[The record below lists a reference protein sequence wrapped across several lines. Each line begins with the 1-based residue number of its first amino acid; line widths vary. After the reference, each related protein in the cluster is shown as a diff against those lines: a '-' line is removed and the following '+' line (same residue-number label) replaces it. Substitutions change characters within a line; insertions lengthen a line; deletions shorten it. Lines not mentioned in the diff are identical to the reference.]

1 MRDFED
7 GGADPVAVADADLVV
22 AQSLDR
28 EVLAE
33 LSVDEVIST
42 ELSFPVAVGV
52 DLVDEHGPLLAAVA
66 GQIALAVTID
76 VQLAHAARA
85 ADGVLEDAGEHRLPL
100 PGHVLRHADVHGD
113 ERAHRMSGGLC

>member
-1 MRDFED
+1 MCDFED

-22 AQSLDR
+22 AQSFDR
-28 EVLAE
+28 EVLAK
-33 LSVDEVIST
+33 LSVDEVVSA
-42 ELSFPVAVGV
+42 ELAFPVPVGV

-66 GQIALAVTID
+66 RQIALAVTVH

-85 ADGVLEDAGEHRLPL
+85 GDGVLEDPCKDGLPL

-113 ERAHRMSGGLC
+113 ERANPMSGRLG